1 MEKKQVEKI
10 RIDKEEIS
18 RQKKEKFFSCLT
30 KDIKYHGPLSY
41 RTIRII
47 GWLFFALGTSYIVF
61 QFGAKLYPA
70 SSKVFD
76 NLGVAARLINF
87 LGLPCFLVANLGLIF
102 EHKTDYKK
110 MVIKYAILMVGL
122 YIIINAIIFHYVAYS
137 IMKINAIS
145 YGEALR
151 KVDGFFDSLD
161 MSMSSFNV
169 FVDLFLFTLMYFFL
183 MYKPVK
189 HFKGNK
195 IYIFRSF
202 IIFPILYELGCIIV
216 KYQAAVGNMYL
227 PFYFATLMTSKTP
240 IIFLAFLTVLFLF
253 KWRQIKYYKYG
264 GLKKDYERFIK
275 TNKSSFVFSLT
286 ICLTFVAFVL
296 IDFLVTT
303 FITVYKC
310 IDLNM
315 FDINAIAYGTSVA
328 RTLGFGLSFPFL
340 IVAPMFLLFSYTRQ
354 YKNKVIDILIP
365 IGGVALTV
373 FILIEGF
380 YEVLIHV
387 A

>member
-30 KDIKYHGPLSY
+30 KDIKYQGPLSY
-41 RTIRII
+41 RMIRII

-61 QFGAKLYPA
+61 QFGAKIYPKSA
-70 SSKVFD
+70 NVFD
-76 NLGVAARLINF
+76 SLGVAASFINV
-87 LGLPCFLVANLGLIF
+87 LGLPCFLVANLGQIF

-110 MVIKYAILMVGL
+110 MVIKYVILMLGL
-122 YIIINAIIFHYVAYS
+122 YIIINAFIFHYVAYT
-137 IMKINAIS
+137 IMRLNAIS
-145 YGEALR
+145 YVEALF
-151 KVDGFFDSLD
+151 KVDDFFASLG
-161 MSMSSFNV
+161 MTMGNINV

-183 MYKPVK
+183 MYNPVK
-189 HFKGNK
+189 RFKGKK

-202 IIFPILYELGCIIV
+202 IIFPILYELACIII
-216 KYQAAVGNMYL
+216 KYQAAVGNIYL

-253 KWRQIKYYKYG
+253 KWRQFKYYKYG
-264 GLKKDYERFIK
+264 GLEKDYERFMK

-286 ICLTFVAFVL
+286 ICLTFIAFVL
-296 IDFLVTT
+296 IDFLVTI
-303 FITVYKC
+303 FITIYKC

-315 FDINAIAYGTSVA
+315 FDIDAITYGMSVA
-328 RTLGFGLSFPFL
+328 GALGFGLSFPFL

-354 YKNKVIDILIP
+354 HKNKVIDILIP
-365 IGGVALTV
+365 IGGAAFTF
-373 FILIEGF
+373 FILFEGF
-380 YEVLIHV
+380 YEVLIH
-387 A
+387 AG